1 MRAYLLSFQQDLL
14 VSRQAQEEASLVV
27 AVTHSAEGHVGVLQ
41 AAILGADERRQQT
54 LVRVQLVQE
63 LDVVLSLLPIR
74 RIATSLRRDV
84 SFKCQSSSMQRDS

>member
-1 MRAYLLSFQQDLL
+1 
-14 VSRQAQEEASLVV
+14 
-27 AVTHSAEGHVGVLQ
+27 
-41 AAILGADERRQQT
+41 
-54 LVRVQLVQE
+54 VQE